1 MNFNCVFPSCDFK
14 KNDIEEEEFLKHL
27 NDVHHD
33 EMAEVSERESIPIKM
48 VEMISVSNSKVF
60 INSGINF
67 DTKKC
72 RGFCVESQTRHEK
85 RV

>member
-1 MNFNCVFPSCDFK
+1 LNFNCVFPSCDFK

-33 EMAEVSERESIPIKM
+33 EMVEASERESIPIKM

-60 INSGINF
+60 INSDDF
-67 DTKKC
+67 KKK
-72 RGFCVESQTRHEK
+72 GF
-85 RV
+85 RVRLQICPLVWYPD